1 MEWSE
6 HRQWLLPR
14 LCCLSLNNP
23 LAHIPHPP
31 RFGGPEMRFYW
42 GNGRRRTIAGGQGSG
57 TQPSKQGSSL
67 RRKYILSV
75 SKCWKFNPHAKKCL
89 TLIGVLVVTGLD
101 WAGRPALVVGGAMRA
116 LQRADGLGSPPG
128 VGDIHLSYRLSH
140 LGPEMKDSLYRGS
153 SFRAGSSI
161 GCHCS
166 AKAFTVT
173 SDLETI
179 GRLLQEEEEGDLRCS
194 HRCR

>member
-1 MEWSE
+1 
-6 HRQWLLPR
+6 
-14 LCCLSLNNP
+14 
-23 LAHIPHPP
+23 
-31 RFGGPEMRFYW
+31 
-42 GNGRRRTIAGGQGSG
+42 
-57 TQPSKQGSSL
+57 
-67 RRKYILSV
+67 
-75 SKCWKFNPHAKKCL
+75 
-89 TLIGVLVVTGLD
+89 
-101 WAGRPALVVGGAMRA
+101 MRA
-116 LQRADGLGSPPG
+116 LQWADGLGSPPG

-153 SFRAGSSI
+153 SLRAGRGI
-161 GCHCS
+161 GCYCS

>member
-1 MEWSE
+1 
-6 HRQWLLPR
+6 
-14 LCCLSLNNP
+14 
-23 LAHIPHPP
+23 
-31 RFGGPEMRFYW
+31 
-42 GNGRRRTIAGGQGSG
+42 
-57 TQPSKQGSSL
+57 
-67 RRKYILSV
+67 
-75 SKCWKFNPHAKKCL
+75 
-89 TLIGVLVVTGLD
+89 
-101 WAGRPALVVGGAMRA
+101 MRA